1 MPSTKF
7 TTSIETT
14 DGGRIV
20 GLTTEVNGADIDI
33 QLGGVPANL
42 TADGLRDLASWLK
55 RISGEVSDQ
64 KILLDKEDLIR
75 LRKLEEAALSS
86 LEMELESP

>member
-33 QLGGVPANL
+33 QLGDVPANL
-42 TADGLRDLASWLK
+42 TAAGLRDLASWLA
-55 RISGEVSDQ
+55 RISGEVSDLQ
-64 KILLDKEDLIR
+64 ILLDREDLIR
-75 LRKLEEAALSS
+75 LRKLAKEGIL
-86 LEMELESP
+86 PV